1 MRETTY
7 LLIATAGFTAL
18 FHTLIPDHWLPFV
31 LVARSQGWSLRKTFW
46 TTLLSAVFHVTLS
59 LGLGIVALFLGRE
72 FTAAIGERIERFAGY
87 GLLFFGLVYT
97 LFFLTGSGKHQHYF
111 PGHGGHHPL
120 EDYHGPTEETGGTPA
135 NDGPSPRH
143 ILSRHLGDH
152 PLSALTLAAV
162 VGLNP
167 CVLAIPLMM
176 ATVADGIW
184 SLLAVGTSF
193 AVTSI
198 VVLVSASLLGYQGMR
213 RLNLDFLNRYGEV
226 VSGALIAALGLLIVL
241 LEG

>member
-46 TTLLSAVFHVTLS
+46 TTFISAVFHVTLS
-59 LGLGIVALFLGRE
+59 LGLGILALFLGRE
-72 FTAAIGERIERFAGY
+72 FTAAIGEKIERFAGF

-97 LFFLTGSGKHQHYF
+97 LFFLAGSGKHQHYF

-120 EDYHGPTEETGGTPA
+120 EDYRGPGEEPGGPATTE
-135 NDGPSPRH
+135 GPSRRH

-176 ATVADGIW
+176 ATVADGIG
-184 SLLAVGTSF
+184 SLLAVGASF

-198 VVLVSASLLGYQGMR
+198 VVLVSASLLGYQGMQ

-226 VSGALIAALGLLIVL
+226 VSGALIAALGLVMLL

>member
-46 TTLLSAVFHVTLS
+46 TTLISAVFHVTLS
-59 LGLGIVALFLGRE
+59 LGLGVLALYLGLE
-72 FTAAIGERIERFAGY
+72 FTAAIGEKIERFAGY

-97 LFFLTGSGKHQHYF
+97 LFFLAGSGKHQHYF
-111 PGHGGHHPL
+111 PGHGGHHQL
-120 EDYHGPTEETGGTPA
+120 EDYRGTGEEASGPASNE
-135 NDGPSPRH
+135 GPSHRH

-184 SLLAVGTSF
+184 SLVAVGTSF

-226 VSGALIAALGLLIVL
+226 VSGALIAVLGLLMVL

>member
-1 MRETTY
+1 VRETTY

-46 TTLLSAVFHVTLS
+46 TTLLSAAFHVTLS
-59 LGLGIVALFLGRE
+59 LGLGVLALFLGRE
-72 FTAAIGERIERFAGY
+72 FTAAIGERIERFAGF

-120 EDYHGPTEETGGTPA
+120 EDYHGTGEEAGGA
-135 NDGPSPRH
+135 SSADGPSPRH

-176 ATVADGIW
+176 ATVADGLW
-184 SLLAVGTSF
+184 SLLAVASSF

-226 VSGALIAALGLLIVL
+226 VSGLLIAALGLLIVV

>member
-7 LLIATAGFTAL
+7 LLVATAGFTAL

-31 LVARSQGWSLRKTFW
+31 LVARSQGWSLSKTFW

-59 LGLGIVALFLGRE
+59 LGLGVVALFLGRE
-72 FTAAIGERIERFAGY
+72 FTTAIGEHLERFAGF

-120 EDYHGPTEETGGTPA
+120 EDYCGPVEEAGGAPA
-135 NDGPSPRH
+135 ADGPSPRH

-176 ATVADGIW
+176 ATVADGIG
-184 SLLAVGTSF
+184 SLLAVAASF
-193 AVTSI
+193 AVTS
-198 VVLVSASLLGYQGMR
+198 VLVLVSASLLGYQGMR

-226 VSGALIAALGLLIVL
+226 VSGLLIAGLGLLIVL

>member
-1 MRETTY
+1 VRETTY
-7 LLIATAGFTAL
+7 LLVATAGFTAL

-31 LVARSQGWSLRKTFW
+31 LVARSQGWSLSKTFW

-72 FTAAIGERIERFAGY
+72 FTTAIGERIERFAGF

-120 EDYHGPTEETGGTPA
+120 EDYHGPAEETEGAPA
-135 NDGPSPRH
+135 ADGPSPRH

-176 ATVADGIW
+176 ATVADGIG
-184 SLLAVGTSF
+184 SLLAVGASF

-198 VVLVSASLLGYQGMR
+198 LVLVSASLLGYQGMR

-226 VSGALIAALGLLIVL
+226 VSGLLIAGLGLLIVL